1 MRLAPL
7 LLTAAAAGAF
17 AQEKPAD
24 PAEADVAAL
33 RETIARIVEVKGQA
47 SAERTEWQARKDEMA
62 ALLDLHR
69 RELELLNE
77 ELEKAGGSAGA
88 FDEKKRE
95 AEAELEQLKAARRVA
110 REAVA
115 RNRERALA
123 LAAKFPQPLAEETE
137 VERLDLEAWS
147 PEKEPRD
154 GLQAML
160 GLLTKAEQFNRRI
173 TRGRREQ
180 GGREVEVLYLG
191 LARAY
196 YADRSGN
203 AGYGV
208 PAEGGWQ
215 WTEARELNGEVLKAF
230 DEIDRKRPPELVEL
244 PVEILE

>member
-1 MRLAPL
+1 MRTILL
-7 LLTAAAAGAF
+7 LLTAGAAGVF
-17 AQEKPAD
+17 ALDATEAPA
-24 PAEADVAAL
+24 AADVAAL
-33 RETIARIVEVKGQA
+33 RETIGRIVEVKGRI
-47 SAERTEWQARKDEMA
+47 SAERSEWQARKDEMA

-69 RELELLNE
+69 RELELLDE
-77 ELEKAGGSAGA
+77 ELEKAGSSAGG

-95 AEAELEQLKAARRVA
+95 TEAELEKLKAARRVA

-137 VERLDLEAWS
+137 VERADLEAWN

-154 GLQAML
+154 GLQAIL

-173 TRGRREQ
+173 TRGRRELD
-180 GGREVEVLYLG
+180 GREMEVLYLG

-208 PAEGGWQ
+208 PAEGGWE
-215 WTEARELNGEVLKAF
+215 WTESRELNGEVLKAF

-244 PVEILE
+244 PLEILE